1 MDAFVS
7 KSPIQKYK
15 EIIEIRTDVSF
26 LELYGMEYLI
36 ENFDEETKQKIMDSP
51 YWNLKYIITID
62 RKWLQRKL
70 EEWKFDYTMKYLYDF
85 FRGVDKVDDYILINI
100 SKIIEVLEKEK
111 SLLKE
116 NQNKSTIDDF
126 ISKMKEHFERGKKY
140 IMVNGQHRNNRWDAL
155 FNGEIPL
162 PNNFMKI
169 EDYKIGGRKW
179 WDLEDDVKLILAS
192 ATHGITF
199 VEDFKNM
206 SDLTHIVNEHNSGN
220 EWNEHQRRIRTSSYI
235 ADEFKELDENED
247 IIKLFKT
254 LKHENKYQLRLE
266 GISFLATQLYYIW
279 RNRSNELYNLPSMK
293 NDSLES
299 LVQLDGNW
307 VKSDVDNFIR
317 FFKSAVYD
325 LNMFFDNLPKRSRL
339 PLRQKISLLRNYFLF
354 KMVLTTDNTKLNDKI
369 YRVIDNNAF
378 VSWWIQSEVG
388 RLMLYNRLNPSG
400 KKEYKSLEKHNKI
413 KTDKDGNLTIPKD
426 ISKDLI
432 GKYGLPKEKDYS
444 LQQHGTSKS
453 AIEFVIGSQWI
464 DFIDSL
470 NNGSLDGVVTLKG
483 LNVSSSIK
491 DEVIAS
497 SIVNLKKPTIND
509 IWDIVDTDG
518 KDIGHDKVPKA
529 DGGSHFI
536 GNLKKENSSNNR
548 SKQNRH

>member
-1 MDAFVS
+1 MTKIKHMDAFVS
-7 KSPIQKYK
+7 NSPIQKYK

-26 LELYGMEYLI
+26 LELYGMDYLI
-36 ENFDEETKQKIMDSP
+36 QNFDEETKQKIMDSP

-400 KKEYKSLEKHNKI
+400 KKEYKSLEK
-413 KTDKDGNLTIPKD
+413 
-426 ISKDLI
+426 
-432 GKYGLPKEKDYS
+432 
-444 LQQHGTSKS
+444 
-453 AIEFVIGSQWI
+453 
-464 DFIDSL
+464 
-470 NNGSLDGVVTLKG
+470 
-483 LNVSSSIK
+483 
-491 DEVIAS
+491 
-497 SIVNLKKPTIND
+497 
-509 IWDIVDTDG
+509 WDIVDTDG

>member
-1 MDAFVS
+1 MTKIKHMDAFVS
-7 KSPIQKYK
+7 NSPIQKYK

-26 LELYGMEYLI
+26 LELYGMDYLI
-36 ENFDEETKQKIMDSP
+36 QNFDEETKQKIMDSP

-220 EWNEHQRRIRTSSYI
+220 
-235 ADEFKELDENED
+235 
-247 IIKLFKT
+247 
-254 LKHENKYQLRLE
+254 
-266 GISFLATQLYYIW
+266 
-279 RNRSNELYNLPSMK
+279 
-293 NDSLES
+293 
-299 LVQLDGNW
+299 
-307 VKSDVDNFIR
+307 
-317 FFKSAVYD
+317 
-325 LNMFFDNLPKRSRL
+325 
-339 PLRQKISLLRNYFLF
+339 
-354 KMVLTTDNTKLNDKI
+354 
-369 YRVIDNNAF
+369 
-378 VSWWIQSEVG
+378 
-388 RLMLYNRLNPSG
+388 
-400 KKEYKSLEKHNKI
+400 
-413 KTDKDGNLTIPKD
+413 
-426 ISKDLI
+426 
-432 GKYGLPKEKDYS
+432 
-444 LQQHGTSKS
+444 
-453 AIEFVIGSQWI
+453 
-464 DFIDSL
+464 
-470 NNGSLDGVVTLKG
+470 
-483 LNVSSSIK
+483 
-491 DEVIAS
+491 
-497 SIVNLKKPTIND
+497 
-509 IWDIVDTDG
+509 
-518 KDIGHDKVPKA
+518 
-529 DGGSHFI
+529 
-536 GNLKKENSSNNR
+536 
-548 SKQNRH
+548 